1 MKQEQEAQVKSDDT
15 QQIPMN
21 GFQQVLDM
29 LRIADPQFRESLLQ
43 RLAKRDRELAK
54 SLRRDLEQLDF

>member
-1 MKQEQEAQVKSDDT
+1 MNKGQETQGKSEET

-43 RLAKRDRELAK
+43 RLAKRDLELAR
-54 SLRRDLEQLDF
+54 SLRRDLEQFDL